1 MGMLWAIPPLVLILG
16 VLVAAT
22 LASRAGDLG
31 AGLRDEL
38 LRLGEIQTAVAE
50 VRAES
55 ATARRHADQLRPR

>member
-16 VLVAAT
+16 VLVAAS
-22 LASRAGDLG
+22 LARRAGDLG
-31 AGLRDEL
+31 AGLRHEL

-55 ATARRHADQLRPR
+55 ATARRRADQLRPR

>member
-55 ATARRHADQLRPR
+55 ATARHRADQLRPR